1 MSSQID
7 AVILAGGMARRM
19 GGDDKGLVE
28 LNGQAMIKHAI
39 DRIKP
44 QVKEILINANRNQ
57 TRYAE
62 FGFKVISDEHSG
74 FLGPLAGMIAAMGK
88 TDADY
93 LLVVPCDCPLLPLD
107 LVPRMLAAIETE
119 DAELAVASDGEYE
132 QPVVMLLKPSLRDS
146 MKAFLEAGERK
157 VDFWYIKHHFVVVSF
172 ADQPNAFV
180 NVNTPEQKQRL
191 AIEITKS

>member
-28 LNGQAMIKHAI
+28 LNGEAMIKHTI

-74 FLGPLAGMIAAMGK
+74 FLGPLAGMITAMGQ

-107 LVPRMLAAIETE
+107 LVPRMLAAIE
-119 DAELAVASDGEYE
+119 AEKAEIAVASDGEYE
-132 QPVVMLLKPSLRDS
+132 QPVVLLLKPSLRDS

-157 VDFWYIKHHFVVVSF
+157 VDFWYINHHFVVESF

-180 NVNTPEQKQRL
+180 NVNTPEHKQRL
-191 AIEITKS
+191 AIKITQ